1 VYPLECLGVL
11 LQLVVAKCDVV
22 LEVRL
27 VAEGIEGVKVLLLG
41 LLVKSLL
48 VCDGG
53 GGDNGLWVVGKASVK
68 KGLAGGELEAKKRRG
83 EGEGGGVSIG

>member
-1 VYPLECLGVL
+1 M
-11 LQLVVAKCDVV
+11 AKCDVV

-68 KGLAGGELEAKKRRG
+68 KGLAGGELEELSAALRS
-83 EGEGGGVSIG
+83 EGT